1 MAEPY
6 SQDLRERAVAAVAE
20 GRSRH
25 AVARL
30 FHVSASSVI
39 RWTQRFAATGSA
51 AAKPMGGARRDVL
64 GEQRTW
70 LRQRLVDKPDLTL
83 EALRAELAER
93 GCKVSLWAVWKFCR
107 MEKLTYKKSLLP
119 SEQLRAGVARQRER
133 WRQLMPKLDPK
144 KLIFIDE
151 TWAKTNM
158 TRLYGR
164 APLGQ
169 RLHAKVPYGH
179 WKTMTFIAAL
189 RQDRI
194 DAPCVLNAPV
204 NGPRFLAYVRQFLLP
219 TLKPGDIVLMDN
231 LGSHKRKAVRQAI
244 HSVGAKLWFLPPYS
258 PDFNPIE
265 EVFSKL
271 KGRLRK
277 AAERTFDATCE
288 RIGSLLDDFT
298 PQECAAYIRHAGY
311 GST

>member
-1 MAEPY
+1 MPKPC
-6 SQDLRERAVAAVAE
+6 SQDLRERAVAAVVE

-25 AVARL
+25 GVARL

-39 RWTQRFAATGSA
+39 RWTQRLETTGST
-51 AAKPMGGARRDVL
+51 AAKPMGGARREGV
-64 GEQRTW
+64 GEQRVW
-70 LRQRLVDKPDLTL
+70 LRQRLAEKPDLTL
-83 EALRAELAER
+83 EALRAELAAR
-93 GCKVSLWAVWKFCR
+93 GCKVGLWAVWKFCR
-107 MEKLTYKKSLLP
+107 IEKLTFKKSLLP
-119 SEQLRAGVARQRER
+119 SEQLHARVAHQRKR

-144 KLIFIDE
+144 KLVFIDE

-164 APLGQ
+164 APRRQ

-189 RQDRI
+189 RYDRI
-194 DAPCVLNAPV
+194 EAPCVLDAPV

-219 TLKPGDIVLMDN
+219 TLQAGDIVMMDN
-231 LGSHKRKAVRQAI
+231 LSSHKRKAVRQAI
-244 HSVGAKLWFLPPYS
+244 RPVGAKLWFLPPYS

-265 EVFSKL
+265 DVFSKL
-271 KGRLRK
+271 KEGLRK
-277 AAERTFDATCE
+277 AAERSFDKTCE

-298 PQECAAYIRHAGY
+298 PKECAAYIQHAGY